1 MEWLNKLKWI
11 LIIGVVFTL
20 VLATNLIDRRN
31 FRNINDS
38 VVSIYED
45 RLVIKNTI
53 LDMATAINQK
63 EVAFLTQDITVIR
76 AHNEVLTDALKS
88 DLLKFNRTSVTYKE
102 EKCLDQLKKNLELMF
117 EVENELLQN
126 QFASMDNYKTIIAQV
141 NKDMDVLAHIQM
153 KEGKK
158 QFLSSQ
164 RNMATVE
171 LFTQLEIYFLI
182 LLAAIALIV
191 IFRKTQA

>member
-1 MEWLNKLKWI
+1 MRWFDKLKWL
-11 LIIGVVFTL
+11 LIIGVVFAL

-38 VVSIYED
+38 VVSIYQD

-63 EVAFLTQDITVIR
+63 EVAFLTQDTATIR
-76 AHNEVLTDALKS
+76 ANNKELTDALKN
-88 DLLKFNRTSVTYKE
+88 DLLELNRTNVTGKE
-102 EKCLDQLKKNLELMF
+102 EECLERLTTKLESMF
-117 EVENELLQN
+117 EVEDNLLQD
-126 QFASMDNYKTIIAQV
+126 QFTSLDDYKTIIARV
-141 NKDMDVLAHIQM
+141 NSEMDILAHIQM

-158 QFLSSQ
+158 QYISSQ
-164 RNMATVE
+164 RNMGTIE

-182 LLAAIALIV
+182 LLAMIALII
-191 IFRKTQA
+191 IFRKNQA